1 MFRRSALALI
11 VILVVA
17 VTSTRFP
24 AAQTATVPG
33 TATLT
38 GIVDSAP
45 PYTGAQV
52 FIRNID
58 TRMLYMVYTNA
69 KRFRAVALFPG
80 NYEVSAATRELKSDV
95 QRLAIKAGDSPKVT
109 LAVAPT
115 PPPPAPRPPH
125 PR

>member
-38 GIVDSAP
+38 GIVDP
-45 PYTGAQV
+45 
-52 FIRNID
+52 
-58 TRMLYMVYTNA
+58 L
-69 KRFRAVALFPG
+69 
-80 NYEVSAATRELKSDV
+80 
-95 QRLAIKAGDSPKVT
+95 LAG
-109 LAVAPT
+109 
-115 PPPPAPRPPH
+115 
-125 PR
+125 